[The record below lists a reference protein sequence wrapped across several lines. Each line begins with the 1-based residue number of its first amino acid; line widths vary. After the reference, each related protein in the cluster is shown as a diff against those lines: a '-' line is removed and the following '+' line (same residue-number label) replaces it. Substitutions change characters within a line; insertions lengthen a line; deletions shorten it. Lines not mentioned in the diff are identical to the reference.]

1 MKKIL
6 VPTDFSQQA
15 EYALKV
21 AAQLAKKH
29 NSEIHMLHMVE
40 LPMHQ
45 IIATSNFSEL
55 PEAIFFMKIAHQ
67 KFEEATDK
75 EYLDGLD
82 IFENIKFNETADGV
96 KSYCEEN
103 DIALIVMGSHGTSG
117 IKEMFIGS
125 NTEKVVRTSK
135 VPVLVI
141 KNEHEEFK
149 VNDFVFASDFKNDGK
164 NTYKQ
169 AVAFA
174 KAWGSKLHLLL
185 VNTAGNFITTQ
196 EAEEMMNEFIKD
208 THFKKRTFNVYNDA
222 TIEKGILNF
231 SKNIDAD
238 LIGISTHGRQGIAHF
253 FNGSISEDLV
263 NHAKRPVITFK
274 IE

>member
-6 VPTDFSQQA
+6 VPTDFSEPA

-21 AAQLAKKH
+21 AAQLAKK
-29 NSEIHMLHMVE
+29 NDSQIHMLHMVE

-55 PEAIFFMKIAHQ
+55 PEAVFFMKIAHK
-67 KFEEATDK
+67 KFEEALDK
-75 EYLDGLD
+75 DYLDELD
-82 IFENIKFNETADGV
+82 IFENIKFNETPVGV
-96 KSYCEEN
+96 SNYCAEN
-103 DIALIVMGSHGTSG
+103 DIDLIIMGSNGTSG

-135 VPVLVI
+135 IPVLVI
-141 KNEHEEFK
+141 KNEHDNFEIK
-149 VNDFVFASDFKNDGK
+149 DFVFASDFKKDSK
-164 NTYKQ
+164 ETYNQ
-169 AVAFA
+169 AVNFA

-185 VNTAGNFITTQ
+185 VNTAGNFISTQ
-196 EAEEMMNEFIKD
+196 DGENVMNEFIKD
-208 THFKKRTFNVYNDA
+208 THYKKRSFNIYNDVSV
-222 TIEKGILNF
+222 EKGVLNF
-231 SKNIDAD
+231 SETIGAD

-274 IE
+274 I